1 MLSLQKI
8 SKSAAKGYA
17 EYIEEQKQEVNERMA
32 MDPKQ
37 NRADVEREVARRMVA
52 RVAKRDGE
60 DVAEA
65 LRQFDRREDLAQ
77 VGPQASY
84 YAIDPNETIAG
95 DRLTHIVG
103 ERAGKKVESGEL
115 LDILM
120 MRDGE
125 GHRLHDPHYKAL
137 NALLTEVGIAGAPTP
152 EQREALRQGVHPV
165 TGEELTGV
173 AATKQARAY
182 AEGGLRED
190 SVTGIDMT
198 YSCPKSLSI
207 VAAAAAASGDTETYE
222 AILEEVRR
230 AVASTLEQ
238 AEREGLILG
247 RRGKHGVD
255 KVRAHLTNGV
265 AKIETGSR
273 SHDPQIH
280 VHTVLST
287 VVVDDEGKRSLIDA
301 EKLFHASKYLGVAFR
316 RDLAWRL
323 ENNERLGL
331 KFEIDELGMH
341 ELVGFDEELIRKF
354 STRSHQIAETLS
366 EMDAEDERVRN
377 VVAAAEDAHIAAY
390 EKQKLAVEEATEAKG
405 AKLTGKEETKAVSCA
420 LSAAEQQQAKTYG
433 KFLQLNTKAEASR
446 RQDAVLQSRV
456 GKEGT
461 EAELVEEWKQ
471 NEALTA
477 DVVEHAKKASAKH
490 TPEEMTK
497 EQLFEFVA
505 ARLTEGEGK
514 QEFSEKEARIAV
526 AQFAPSDWDS
536 ERVHAAAD
544 QFLNSADHVL
554 RVQQDEMQEQK
565 LGSWVNDARRWTTHK
580 VVEKQERIMKLARD
594 MSMRTNRCELD
605 LGNLAEL
612 SESYTLTDEQA
623 DFAAAV
629 ASTNFTIARGY
640 AGTGKSHALKPI
652 VEELQRAGYDVS
664 TFGVKKNDSI
674 ELSREV
680 GANRGESIDKVFGQE
695 ATDGFRGLIESGSWA
710 QGEPD
715 DVREERRAIE
725 RRIRVANNRA
735 REAQETGDE
744 KLVAK
749 AENVKAKAEKQLEQ
763 FTKERAKD
771 PTAKEIKG
779 DQREQA
785 WLYHAADALIPDG
798 AARNATMGHLANS
811 RAKVAERSKYA
822 ADKNVQIDWNKP
834 MCWIIDEAALL
845 DDEKLSRIMEV
856 AHEHNIKLI
865 FLGDRQQGKAIGVSG
880 GYTRMEDAFGTI
892 DLTEIYRAKAAWEK
906 VIQKRIHDLPR
917 GKDEAKAAAEEIV
930 AEYEEHDRIQY
941 VTNEDV
947 QAAVARGDADAADV
961 RTAKNLAVDKAADW
975 WMSHRH
981 GEGTSS
987 VQTATRA
994 EQAQVA
1000 TAIQKKLM
1008 EAGELDPNAKKVEF
1022 SLDGSNDNKVSLR
1035 VGEPVLIRS
1044 NLNKKGLQNGM
1055 SGHVTAL
1062 HADGS
1067 VKVRVR
1073 KGDTSIEQTLS
1084 RKEVQ
1089 EDATLAPLYSATI
1102 AKNQGATYDRTA
1114 VLMPGDG
1121 GMLSKGDFYTA
1132 MSRGKVENTAIMPTM
1147 GDEESARK
1155 RVVQTVQNRQEDEV
1169 LRADYVNSPAT
1180 QAELDREV
1188 GYGVTDLKTALR
1200 NIKQER
1206 QIELRKQ
1213 QEKLAKDTALR
1224 SRHEAH
1230 AARRLRRER
1239 EAVRQQQANKRTRRG
1254 MSVSA

>member
-32 MDPKQ
+32 MDPTL
-37 NRADVEREVARRMVA
+37 NRADVERQVAREMVA

-60 DVAEA
+60 DIAEA
-65 LRQFDRREDLAQ
+65 HRQFDKREDLAQ
-77 VGPQASY
+77 VGAQASY
-84 YAIDPNETIAG
+84 YSIDPNEKIEG

-103 ERAGKKVESGEL
+103 ERAGKEVESGEL

-120 MRDGE
+120 SRDGD
-125 GHRLHDPHYKAL
+125 GKRLHDPQHKAL
-137 NALLTEVGIAGAPTP
+137 KSLLDEVGIVGVPTP
-152 EQREALRQGVHPV
+152 EQRDALRSGVHPG
-165 TGEELTGV
+165 TGEDLTGM

-198 YSCPKSLSI
+198 FSCPKSLSI

-222 AILEEVRR
+222 AILTDVRNAVSATLGR
-230 AVASTLEQ
+230 ADN
-238 AEREGLILG
+238 EGLILG
-247 RRGKHGVD
+247 RRGEDGID
-255 KVRAHLTNGV
+255 KVRAHLTNAV

-287 VVVDDEGKRSLIDA
+287 VVVDDDGKRSRIDA
-301 EKLFHASKYLGVAFR
+301 QKLFHASKYLGSAFR
-316 RDLAWRL
+316 RNLAWRL
-323 ENNERLGL
+323 ENNEKLGL
-331 KFEIDELGMH
+331 KLEVDELGMH
-341 ELVGFDEELIRKF
+341 ELVGFDEDLIQKF
-354 STRSHQIAETLS
+354 STRSQQIAETLS

-377 VVAAAEDAHIAAY
+377 VVAAAEDAHVAAY
-390 EKQKLAVEEATEAKG
+390 EKQKQAVAEATEAKG
-405 AKLTGKEETKAVSCA
+405 ARLTAKEETNAVSGA
-420 LSAAEQQQAKTYG
+420 LTTTERQQAKTYG
-433 KFLQLNTKAEASR
+433 KLLQLKAKTEASR

-461 EAELVEEWKQ
+461 EAELIEEWKQ

-477 DVVEHAKKASAKH
+477 DVVTQAKKASAKH
-490 TPEEMTK
+490 TREEMTQ

-526 AQFAPSDWDS
+526 DQFAPASWHAD
-536 ERVHAAAD
+536 RVHAAAN
-544 QFLNSADHVL
+544 QFLDSADHVL
-554 RVQQDEMQEQK
+554 CVQQDEMQEQK
-565 LGSWVNDARRWTTHK
+565 LGSWVNDARRWTTHQ
-580 VVEKQERIMKLARD
+580 VVKKQERIMTLALD
-594 MSMRTNRCELD
+594 ISMRTNRLD
-605 LGNLAEL
+605 LDLANLAEL

-629 ASTNFTIARGY
+629 ASTNFTMARGY
-640 AGTGKSHALKPI
+640 AGTGKSQALKPI

-680 GANRGESIDKVFGQE
+680 GANRGESLDKLLMLQE
-695 ATDGFRGLIESGSWA
+695 ETGAKGLIESGYWA

-725 RRIRVANNRA
+725 RRIRVATNRA

-744 KLVAK
+744 KLLAK
-749 AENVKAKAEKQLEQ
+749 AENVRAKAEKHLEQ
-763 FTKERAKD
+763 FKKERAKD

-785 WLYHAADALIPDG
+785 WLYHAADALIPYG

-811 RAKVAERSKYA
+811 RDNVAERSRYA
-822 ADKNVQIDWNKP
+822 ADKNVQIDWDKP

-845 DDEKLSRIMEV
+845 DDEKLSRIMEH

-880 GYTRMEDAFGTI
+880 AYTRMEDTYGTV
-892 DLTEIYRAKAAWEK
+892 DLTEIYRAKATWEK
-906 VIQKRIHDLPR
+906 DIQKRIHDLPQ

-930 AEYEEHDRIQY
+930 AEYEDHGRIQY
-941 VTNEDV
+941 VTNNDV

-961 RTAKNLAVDKAADW
+961 RTAKNLAADKAADW

-981 GEGTSS
+981 SEGTSS

-1022 SLDGSNDNKVSLR
+1022 SLDGSDENKVSLR

-1055 SGHVTAL
+1055 SGQVTAL

-1084 RKEVQ
+1084 SKEVQ

-1102 AKNQGATYDRTA
+1102 AKNQGATFDRAA

-1132 MSRGKVENTAIMPTM
+1132 MSRGRVENTAIMPTM

-1155 RVVQTVQNRQEDEV
+1155 RVIQTVQNRQEDEV

-1180 QAELDREV
+1180 QEELDREL

-1206 QIELRKQ
+1206 RITLRKQ
-1213 QEKLAKDTALR
+1213 QEKQAKDTALR
-1224 SRHEAH
+1224 SRHEAQ

-1239 EAVRQQQANKRTRRG
+1239 EAVRQQQAKKGTRRG
-1254 MSVSA
+1254 MSVAA